1 MFDFLKPHHGSS
13 LSFTVPTALILLDNQ
28 AAFAHPATGKTPSRS
43 NPLFEVNLTSLL
55 GAFRAARE
63 SVSEKSDSHNHGTG
77 KGEKKQH
84 LEIVHIFHVAEDN
97 PRSPLHPQHPGNG
110 IRPLDFAQPVYN
122 GDENTANLNE
132 CVIWK
137 SINSAP
143 PIGPDLQNYLRSH
156 GIKQLLF
163 AGLTTDHAVSTTV
176 RTAANLGLVEPGGVL
191 LVGDATATWAR
202 AGIEAETV
210 HAVSV
215 ASLEGEFARV
225 VRTEDVVRAL
235 RR

>member
-1 MFDFLKPHHGSS
+1 MFDFLKPNHESS

-28 AAFAHPATGKTPSRS
+28 AAFAHPATGETSSRS
-43 NPLFEVNLTSLL
+43 NPLFEINLTSLL
-55 GAFRAARE
+55 GAFRSARE
-63 SVSEKSDSHNHGTG
+63 SLSTKDERGDRGTR
-77 KGEKKQH
+77 
-84 LEIVHIFHVAEDN
+84 LEIIHIFHVVEDN
-97 PRSPLHPQHPGNG
+97 PRSPLHSQHPGNG
-110 IRPLDFAQPVYN
+110 IRPLDFARPVN
-122 GDENTANLNE
+122 PTNEENENE
-132 CVIWK
+132 HIIWK
-137 SINSAP
+137 SINSTP
-143 PIGPDLQNYLRSH
+143 PIGPDLQNYLRNN
-156 GIKQLLF
+156 GIRQLLF

-176 RTAANLGLVEPGGVL
+176 RTAANLGLVEQGGIL